1 MPSWRKR
8 LDRPFAPRFDDMRP
22 CIVPERCA
30 RSHPRKE
37 IACRINSGRRDSPLV
52 CGLRAFY
59 GLMTFD
65 ETGVLRPLA
74 AWFSRRGGEAERDPL
89 HPIRVIPA
97 REVSGSYQ
105 SSIPRR
111 AASVH
116 SVRACCP
123 AGFTRRFRP
132 GYVRFLPYGKD
143 SMTANSSDMCFALR
157 RVAADAPCFSV
168 AFGNR
173 TERAR

>member
-1 MPSWRKR
+1 MPLWRKR
-8 LDRPFAPRFDDMRP
+8 LNKPTAPRVDGMCC
-22 CIVPERCA
+22 CIVPER
-30 RSHPRKE
+30 RVGPHPRCE
-37 IACRINSGRRDSPLV
+37 IACRIRSGRRRGPLV

-59 GLMTFD
+59 GLMSFD
-65 ETGVLRPLA
+65 ETGVLCPQA
-74 AWFSRRGGEAERDPL
+74 AWFSCRSGEAERDPL

-97 REVSGSYQ
+97 REVSGSSQ

-116 SVRACCP
+116 TVRACCP

-132 GYVRFLPYGKD
+132 GYVRFWPYGKD
-143 SMTANSSDMCFALR
+143 SMTPYSSDMCFALC
-157 RVAADAPCFSV
+157 RVAVGAPCFSI
-168 AFGNR
+168 AFGNQ